1 MYFFDLEDYAGTT
14 REGFNADVKSGKG
27 GNGINYCGRPLHFQ
41 AVIDMRTTA
50 NATADAHQLYVYRWF
65 SATTIN
71 IGNSTNTLA
80 REIFYNEL
88 QPNWLQY
95 RIDWTKY
102 ANQSMFTEKVWESR
116 CIDNKTD
123 ATFTCTSYLDA
134 YKYYVNT
141 NSISTGTTV
150 YPIYSA
156 DPITN
161 IGVLGSFTIVHPEFN
176 DWNDSYY
183 YNQNNSLRNYMGSLK
198 RLMKAIDNDDFG
210 EFNP

>member
-1 MYFFDLEDYAGTT
+1 MYFFDTEDYATTT
-14 REGFNADVKSGKG
+14 RASFDADVNAGKG
-27 GNGINYCGRPLHFQ
+27 GQGINYCGRPLHFQ
-41 AVIDMRTTA
+41 AADDMQGTA
-50 NATADAHQLYVYRWF
+50 NATAEAHQKAVVEWF
-65 SATTIN
+65 TATTVN

-102 ANQSMFTEKVWESR
+102 ANQSMFTEKVWESK
-116 CIDNKTD
+116 CIDNKIEGV
-123 ATFTCTSYLDA
+123 FTCTSYLDA
-134 YKYYVNT
+134 YKQYVLDG
-141 NSISTGTTV
+141 IILTGTTV

-161 IGVLGSFTIVHPEFN
+161 TSVLGSFTIVHPEFN

-198 RLMKAIDNDDFG
+198 RLMKAIDNDDFE
-210 EFNP
+210 EFTL

>member
-1 MYFFDLEDYAGTT
+1 MYFFDLQDYAGTT
-14 REGFNADVKSGKG
+14 REGFNADLKADKG

-41 AVIDMRTTA
+41 AVEDMQYTA
-50 NATADAHQLYVYRWF
+50 NATADAHQLDVFRWF
-65 SATTIN
+65 TATTVN

-102 ANQSMFTEKVWESR
+102 TNQSMFTEKVWESR
-116 CIDNKTD
+116 CVDNKTD
-123 ATFTCTSYLDA
+123 ASFPCTSYLDA
-134 YKYYVNT
+134 YKYYVNI

-161 IGVLGSFTIVHPEFN
+161 ISVLGSFTIVHPEFN

>member
-14 REGFNADVKSGKG
+14 REGFNADSKSGKG

-41 AVIDMRTTA
+41 AVDDMRGTA

-65 SATTIN
+65 TATTVN

-95 RIDWTKY
+95 RIDWAKY
-102 ANQSMFTEKVWESR
+102 TNQSMFTEKVWESK
-116 CIDNKTD
+116 CVDNKINGV
-123 ATFTCTSYLDA
+123 FPCTSYLDA
-134 YKYYVNT
+134 YKEYVLYGI
-141 NSISTGTTV
+141 ISTGTTV

-183 YNQNNSLRNYMGSLK
+183 YNQNNSLRKYMGSLK
-198 RLMKAIDNDDFG
+198 ALMKAIDDDDFG

>member
-14 REGFNADVKSGKG
+14 REGFNADSKAGKG

-41 AVIDMRTTA
+41 AVDDMQDTA

-65 SATTIN
+65 TATTVN

-116 CIDNKTD
+116 CIDNKTEG
-123 ATFTCTSYLDA
+123 TFPCTSYLDA
-134 YKYYVNT
+134 YKQKV
-141 NSISTGTTV
+141 IDGIILTGTTV

-161 IGVLGSFTIVHPEFN
+161 ISVLGSFTIVHPEFN

-183 YNQNNSLRNYMGSLK
+183 YNQNNSLRKYMGSLK
-198 RLMKAIDNDDFG
+198 ALMKAIDDDDFG